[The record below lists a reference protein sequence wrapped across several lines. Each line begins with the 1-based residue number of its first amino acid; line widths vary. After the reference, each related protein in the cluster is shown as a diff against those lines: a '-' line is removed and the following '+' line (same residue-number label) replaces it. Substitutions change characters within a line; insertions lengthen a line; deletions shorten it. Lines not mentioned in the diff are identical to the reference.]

1 MENQDLQTAHQIEA
15 TPIMLTTSPAGI
27 KSPLKGFSTA
37 FSLVELLVVVAIMG
51 TLAGVAAVS
60 LRGLRS
66 PALAGAAN
74 EFASALKSTRQM
86 AIASGRKHVLIIP
99 IANNSLTTNI
109 FRSYAIFEELP
120 PGDSANEPP
129 FGTNTTPNPVY
140 LAKTDWR
147 ALPDGAIFC
156 NIATANYNTINPD
169 PFQGATLGALFRPQA
184 QKGTPNSEWK
194 FFESF
199 TNFPIYRPDNLTTPI
214 ATLNNTP
221 FVGFY
226 PGGRAFYGDPGN
238 RQGLGV
244 RLVQGFVQSD
254 QIAITD
260 TNNFYYVETDSFVG
274 RVRVRN
280 RESYR

>member
-1 MENQDLQTAHQIEA
+1 M
-15 TPIMLTTSPAGI
+15 TSPAGN
-27 KSPLKGFSTA
+27 KTLKPPGG

-60 LRGLRS
+60 LRGMRS
-66 PALAGAAN
+66 PALASAAN
-74 EFASALKSTRQM
+74 EVASAMKSTRQM

-109 FRSYAIFEELP
+109 FRSYAIFEEVP

-129 FGTNTTPNPVY
+129 FGTNTTANPIY

-147 ALPDGAIFC
+147 ALPDGVIFC
-156 NIATANYNTINPD
+156 NIASANYNTINPD
-169 PFQGATLGALFRPQA
+169 PFQGAKLGELFRPQA
-184 QKGTPNSEWK
+184 QSGTPNSEWK
-194 FFESF
+194 YFESF
-199 TNFPIYRPDNLTTPI
+199 TNFTIYRADNLSTAI

-226 PGGRAFYGDPGN
+226 PGGRAFYVNPGN

-244 RLVQGFVQSD
+244 RLVQGFVKPD
-254 QIAITD
+254 QIAITE
-260 TNNFYYVETDSFVG
+260 TNNFYYVETDPFVG

>member
-1 MENQDLQTAHQIEA
+1 MSTI
-15 TPIMLTTSPAGI
+15 SPAGI
-27 KSPLKGFSTA
+27 KVPLKGSTTA

-99 IANNSLTTNI
+99 IVNNSLTTNI
-109 FRSYAIFEELP
+109 FRSYAIFEEVP

-129 FGTNTTPNPVY
+129 FGTNTTTKNVY

-147 ALPDGAIFC
+147 ALPEGAIFC

-184 QKGTPNSEWK
+184 QLGTANSEWK

-199 TNFPIYRPDNLTTPI
+199 ATFPIYRPDNLTTPI

-244 RLVQGFVQSD
+244 RLVQGFVKSD